1 MSNDSTRPYDSW
13 DDEQRPRSNGQYRG
27 GENDQY
33 GEYGEYGEYDG
44 YGDPR
49 QRPPRPPRSRGQQP
63 PRNPQNPQT
72 TRRLPPQEPSP
83 RSRPNTGS
91 QQSSTGRP
99 RPTNDFR
106 QSSPR
111 DAREYDE
118 YDDETYIQ
126 PRSYRTTD
134 VPRRDRY
141 PETEGRR
148 AQRARYSDA
157 PTRQARPRTST
168 PTGQRRPRRQRRTW
182 PWLLTGCFGGILLV
196 IIGVLVAVFLAIH
209 NTTGGG
215 INIGGIGGI
224 GGIGNS
230 SAYTQRRQLPVP
242 MLSIEQLQIHNQIGD
257 VTITVDP
264 NTTTPLVTTT
274 KSVKATSQSDANK
287 QFGGINVQI
296 EPAGTAPTTLAVS
309 ASVSDNSTIFS
320 THNSSV
326 SIVISLPQSVNGGS
340 APVVLNGGSATSNIT
355 SVGNVTL
362 NGLNGVLNVKN
373 DIGNITVQNAT
384 LSPGSTL
391 ETGTGNV
398 TFNGSMNTSAG
409 SSSNQSIYTL
419 QSESGNLNV
428 TLPASI
434 NVTLDA
440 YTNSGNITSDFDVS
454 RIKLADGSLEGPI
467 IYGTTP
473 NALLKLHVS
482 TGNVALHKGA

>member
-1 MSNDSTRPYDSW
+1 M
-13 DDEQRPRSNGQYRG
+13 
-27 GENDQY
+27 
-33 GEYGEYGEYDG
+33 
-44 YGDPR
+44 
-49 QRPPRPPRSRGQQP
+49 
-63 PRNPQNPQT
+63 
-72 TRRLPPQEPSP
+72 
-83 RSRPNTGS
+83 
-91 QQSSTGRP
+91 
-99 RPTNDFR
+99 
-106 QSSPR
+106 
-111 DAREYDE
+111 
-118 YDDETYIQ
+118 
-126 PRSYRTTD
+126 
-134 VPRRDRY
+134 
-141 PETEGRR
+141 
-148 AQRARYSDA
+148 
-157 PTRQARPRTST
+157 
-168 PTGQRRPRRQRRTW
+168 
-182 PWLLTGCFGGILLV
+182 TGCVGGIVLV
-196 IIGVLVAVFLAIH
+196 IVGVLVAIFLAIH
-209 NTTGGG
+209 NTAGGG

-224 GGIGNS
+224 GGS
-230 SAYTQRRQLPVP
+230 TSTYTQRSQLPVP

-257 VTITVDP
+257 VTISVDP

-296 EPAGTAPTTLAVS
+296 EPSGTAPTTLAVS
-309 ASVSDNSTIFS
+309 ASISDNTTIFS
-320 THNSSV
+320 THNDSV
-326 SIVISLPQSVNGGS
+326 SIVISLPQSVNGGT
-340 APVVLNGGSATSNIT
+340 PVVLNGGSPASNIT
-355 SVGNVTL
+355 SVGNATI

-398 TFNGSMNTSAG
+398 TFNGSVNTAAG

-440 YTNSGNITSDFDVS
+440 YTNSGSITSDFDVS

-482 TGNVALHKGA
+482 TGNIALHKGA